1 MRIKW
6 SAGVATARR
15 SARTLAL
22 VVLTAMFG
30 AWLIIPVGAARA
42 QTKPNASDS
51 LVSSGVDENGR
62 VRLVPNK
69 SIVITTKRAQKR
81 LSVAEPA
88 VADVVGLRRLRD

>member
-6 SAGVATARR
+6 SPGVATARL
-15 SARTLAL
+15 SARASAL
-22 VVLTAMFG
+22 VVLAALFG

-42 QTKPNASDS
+42 QTKPNASES
-51 LVSSGVDENGR
+51 LVASGVDENGR

-69 SIVITTKRAQKR
+69 SVVITTKRAQKR

-88 VADVVGLRRLRD
+88 VADVVGISPTR